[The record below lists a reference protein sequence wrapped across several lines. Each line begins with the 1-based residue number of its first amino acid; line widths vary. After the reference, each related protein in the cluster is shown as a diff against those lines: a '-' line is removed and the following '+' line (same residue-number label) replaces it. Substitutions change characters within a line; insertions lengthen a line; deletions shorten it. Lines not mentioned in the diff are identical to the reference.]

1 MTTATLE
8 CAQASCPLRIDG
20 TCLDGFAD
28 PTDCPNTEEHPD
40 VTAADESIEDDDDAP
55 TSEDESDVL
64 LVDEHPIAPRPTGN
78 PTSYIGGDQALS
90 MSEAGEITAS
100 RPSTVVLVAGDYGS
114 GKTTL
119 VVELWAQFLS
129 GAFHGWQFAGSRTLA
144 AFDRRHSPSR
154 LSSGRTRATTERTR
168 DDDMRLLHLELASDS
183 GLRKSLLF
191 SDVKGEFFGDLVHGQ
206 SVTESVPIAE
216 RADLC
221 ILVVDG
227 QRLTDPA
234 GRAGTFWRSRLLLGA
249 LTDPG
254 GLRPGTRLLL
264 LVSKSDLL
272 TSAVRSEVEEA
283 IDALSRFATER
294 GLDPHAVLVSARPDD
309 SEEDPQGLELV
320 MDWVT
325 LAETATAPEDLGTVA
340 AGGRYFWRAS
350 AG

>member
-55 TSEDESDVL
+55 TSVDESGVL
-64 LVDEHPIAPRPTGN
+64 LVDEHPIAPRPAGN

-90 MSEAGEITAS
+90 ISEAGEITAS

-154 LSSGRTRATTERTR
+154 LAPAPSGTCVRLRA
-168 DDDMRLLHLELASDS
+168 
-183 GLRKSLLF
+183 
-191 SDVKGEFFGDLVHGQ
+191 
-206 SVTESVPIAE
+206 
-216 RADLC
+216 
-221 ILVVDG
+221 
-227 QRLTDPA
+227 
-234 GRAGTFWRSRLLLGA
+234 
-249 LTDPG
+249 
-254 GLRPGTRLLL
+254 
-264 LVSKSDLL
+264 
-272 TSAVRSEVEEA
+272 
-283 IDALSRFATER
+283 
-294 GLDPHAVLVSARPDD
+294 
-309 SEEDPQGLELV
+309 SEEPPLLRREG
-320 MDWVT
+320 
-325 LAETATAPEDLGTVA
+325 
-340 AGGRYFWRAS
+340 
-350 AG
+350 